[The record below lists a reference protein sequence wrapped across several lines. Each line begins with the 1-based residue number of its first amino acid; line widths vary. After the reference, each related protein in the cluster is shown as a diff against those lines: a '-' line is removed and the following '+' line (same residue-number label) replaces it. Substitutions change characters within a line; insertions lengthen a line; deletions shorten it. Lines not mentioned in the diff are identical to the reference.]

1 MPLSPPPEAFAL
13 ATDYIGGESCASSN
27 GSASLVKLPSASD
40 RELSGAGGVCRDHR
54 SAVFSAAH
62 VEWGTPPDLKAA
74 LDKEFRFTLDPC
86 TPGQVWDGLAISWV
100 GHRVF
105 CNPPYGR
112 KAKVEKWLAKGREA
126 ECAVFL
132 LPARTDTGWFH
143 DYALKADEIRFI
155 RGRLKFV
162 DNHRICPKETWLEGA
177 PFPSVLVVFRAG
189 GGGGFENLSPAETKP
204 NVRISDG
211 EEHAS

>member
-1 MPLSPPPEAFAL
+1 MTPGSTPAPLAASVRS
-13 ATDYIGGESCASSN
+13 GE
-27 GSASLVKLPSASD
+27 LVAD
-40 RELSGAGGVCRDHR
+40 REPAHDQRNELGLVGAGGVCRDHR
-54 SAVFSAAH
+54 SAVFSSAH

-74 LDKEFRFTLDPC
+74 LEKEFRFTLDPC
-86 TPGQVWDGLAISWV
+86 TPGQVWDGCALSWV

-112 KAKVEKWLAKGREA
+112 KAKVERWLAKASEA

-162 DNHRICPKETWLEGA
+162 ENHRICPKETWLEGA
-177 PFPSVLVVFRAG
+177 PFPSVLVIFRAG
-189 GGGGFENLSPAETKP
+189 GGGAELAG
-204 NVRISDG
+204 DG
-211 EEHAS
+211 NATNRSRAGSATDAVVSKNDKK